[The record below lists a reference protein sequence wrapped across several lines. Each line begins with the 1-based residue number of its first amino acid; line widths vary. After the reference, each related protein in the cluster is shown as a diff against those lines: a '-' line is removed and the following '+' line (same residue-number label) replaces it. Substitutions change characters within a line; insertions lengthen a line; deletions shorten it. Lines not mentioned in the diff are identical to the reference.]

1 MFEELFKTLIN
12 LGFEPIEV
20 RVPKQTDK
28 HSDYD
33 IDKVYI
39 NTEEAVAY
47 RRIRKIANEN
57 LTNVRWD
64 KAIEIL
70 TQDVNLISYLIK
82 ENKLKHPEE
91 LREFVENC
99 CAIFSAWDN
108 IYRPAF
114 NSIKE
119 YRDSVK
125 NQKSIDDMDADE
137 LREYIRTHKI

>member
-1 MFEELFKTLIN
+1 MFEELFKTLID

-20 RVPKQTDK
+20 RVPKQTTK

-33 IDKVYI
+33 IDKTYI
-39 NTEEAVAY
+39 NTEEVVAY

-57 LTNVRWD
+57 LNNVRWD

-91 LREFVENC
+91 LKEFVENC

-119 YRDSVK
+119 FRDSIK
-125 NQKSIDDMDADE
+125 TQKSIDDMDADE

>member
-20 RVPKQTDK
+20 RVPKQTTEP
-28 HSDYD
+28 SDND

-39 NTEEAVAY
+39 NTEEAIAY

-57 LTNVRWD
+57 LNNVRWD

-91 LREFVENC
+91 LKEFVENC
-99 CAIFSAWDN
+99 CTIFSAWDN

>member
-33 IDKVYI
+33 IDKLYI
-39 NTEEAVAY
+39 NTEEAIAY

-57 LTNVRWD
+57 LNNVRWD

-82 ENKLKHPEE
+82 ENKLKHSEE

-125 NQKSIDDMDADE
+125 TQKSIDDMDADE

>member
-1 MFEELFKTLIN
+1 MFEELFKTLID

-20 RVPKQTDK
+20 RVPKQTTK
-28 HSDYD
+28 HSDHD

-39 NTEEAVAY
+39 NTEEAIAY

-57 LTNVRWD
+57 LNNVRWD

-91 LREFVENC
+91 LKEFVENC

-125 NQKSIDDMDADE
+125 TQKSIDDMDADE

>member
-20 RVPKQTDK
+20 RVPKQATEP
-28 HSDYD
+28 SDHD
-33 IDKVYI
+33 IDKIYI

-57 LTNVRWD
+57 LNNVRWD

-82 ENKLKHPEE
+82 ENKIKHPEE
-91 LREFVENC
+91 LKEFVENC
-99 CAIFSAWDN
+99 CAIFSAWDS

-125 NQKSIDDMDADE
+125 TQKSIDEMDADE
-137 LREYIRTHKI
+137 LREYIRTHNI

>member
-57 LTNVRWD
+57 LNNVRWD

-91 LREFVENC
+91 LKEFVENC

-125 NQKSIDDMDADE
+125 NQKSIDEMDADE

>member
-28 HSDYD
+28 HSYYD

-57 LTNVRWD
+57 LNNVRWD

-125 NQKSIDDMDADE
+125 IQKSIDDMDADE